1 MPRVILHPGKLL
13 DHLSD
18 SRQRPQ
24 ICFEAVPLRTK
35 TQRGIYPTQL
45 PCIEPGL
52 ASGTPCSLEL
62 LNASFHKTEKPSAYA
77 LTADAKCARN
87 LSLFVAGP
95 EQASSSGTSPF
106 HAFEVSPWPENL
118 SLCSPHTMKLYHA
131 IAHMS
136 LYYAR
141 FSKR

>member
-1 MPRVILHPGKLL
+1 MQDSPHVPRVILHPGKLL

-62 LNASFHKTEKPSAYA
+62 LNAPFHKTEKPSAYA
-77 LTADAKCARN
+77 LTADAK
-87 LSLFVAGP
+87 GP
-95 EQASSSGTSPF
+95 GNFRLLLASSKQLSSSGTSPF
-106 HAFEVSPWPENL
+106 HAFEVSPWPEN
-118 SLCSPHTMKLYHA
+118 
-131 IAHMS
+131 
-136 LYYAR
+136 
-141 FSKR
+141 